1 MSVNAEGSTV
11 LTKDLI
17 QCRLKGDKLQPILLD
32 TANPELLAHADQLL
46 TAFRQCI
53 GSRKEEL
60 ATMLEPILSDIRP
73 LALGKGLRKLLEDR
87 SEFSNPDPLDYPAER
102 QKLLTL
108 SANLLNQQPWPSY
121 EAFRQALMQAA
132 GDNNPL
138 LRQGGLYAD
147 LPEND
152 SLVSFKDLNPRQL
165 LERYN
170 LGQVQALLLSAE
182 YLELSVDSAEPA
194 KLRRLCKYLR
204 FFRLL
209 CQIKA
214 GSGGNALK
222 LRIDGPASLFENS
235 RKYGLQL
242 AIFFP
247 AVCTLETW
255 RMKAEVQWKEKK
267 RILQLDQSS
276 GLVCP
281 YHIFSACVP
290 EEIKLFHRH
299 FKETVPDWKIVGETP
314 FLRGEN
320 NEIIFPDLSFAS
332 ESGEIRH
339 LELFHRYHA
348 SRLPARLEWLE
359 KHPEIPL
366 ILGVD
371 KTLLRN
377 PALEEQLENSTW
389 FQQNG
394 FLFRDYPSCEKT
406 RQCLKRVQGAGGR
419 GQG

>member
-17 QCRLKGDKLQPILLD
+17 QCRLNGDKLQPILLD
-32 TANPELLAHADQLL
+32 TADPELLAKADQLL
-46 TAFRQCI
+46 TIFRQCT

-60 ATMLEPILSDIRP
+60 DSMLAPILSDIRP

-87 SEFSNPDPLDYPAER
+87 CEFSNPDELDYPAER
-102 QKLLTL
+102 QKLLAL
-108 SANLLNQQPWPSY
+108 SACLLNQQLWPSQ
-121 EAFRQALMQAA
+121 EDFRQALKQAA
-132 GDNNPL
+132 GEGNPL

-152 SLVSFKDLNPRQL
+152 SLISFKDLNPRQL

-170 LGQVQALLLSAE
+170 LGQVQALLLGTE
-182 YLELSVDSAEPA
+182 YLDLLVDSAEPA

-214 GSGGNALK
+214 GTGGSALR
-222 LRIDGPASLFENS
+222 LRIDGPASLFDNS

-255 RMKAEVQWKEKK
+255 CMKADVQWKEKK
-267 RILQLDQSS
+267 RTLQLDQSS
-276 GLVCP
+276 ALVCP

-299 FKETVPDWKIVGETP
+299 FKETVPDWHIVGETP

-332 ESGEIRH
+332 DTGEIRH

-348 SRLPARLEWLE
+348 NRLPARLDWME

-377 PALEEQLENSTW
+377 PELEEQLNNSTW

-394 FLFRDYPSCEKT
+394 FLFRDYPTCEKT
-406 RQCLKRVQGAGGR
+406 RQCLNRNK
-419 GQG
+419 

>member
-17 QCRLKGDKLQPILLD
+17 QCRLKGDKLQPVLLD
-32 TANPELLAHADQLL
+32 TADPELLAKADQML
-46 TAFRQCI
+46 TIFRQCT
-53 GSRKEEL
+53 GSRKAEL
-60 ATMLEPILSDIRP
+60 DSMLTPVLSDIRP

-87 SEFSNPDPLDYPAER
+87 CEFSNPDKLDYPTER
-102 QKLLTL
+102 QKLLAI
-108 SANLLNQQPWPSY
+108 SATLLNQQLWPSL
-121 EAFRQALMQAA
+121 EDFRQALKQAA
-132 GDNNPL
+132 GEENPL

-152 SLVSFKDLNPRQL
+152 SLITFKDLNPRQL

-170 LGQVQALLLSAE
+170 LGQVQALLLGAE
-182 YLELSVDSAEPA
+182 HLELLVDSAEPA

-214 GSGGNALK
+214 ENGGNALR
-222 LRIDGPASLFENS
+222 LRIDGPASLFENC

-242 AIFFP
+242 AVFFP

-255 RMKAEVQWKEKK
+255 CLKADVQWKEKK
-267 RILQLDQSS
+267 RMLQLDQSS
-276 GLVCP
+276 ALVCP

-299 FKETVPDWKIVGETP
+299 FKETVADWHIVGETP
-314 FLRGEN
+314 FLRAEN

-332 ESGEIRH
+332 DSGEVRH

-348 SRLPARLEWLE
+348 NRLPARLAWLG

-377 PALEEQLENSTW
+377 PELEEQLNNSPW

-394 FLFRDYPSCEKT
+394 FLFRDYPGCEKT
-406 RQCLKRVQGAGGR
+406 RQCLNRNK
-419 GQG
+419 

>member
-1 MSVNAEGSTV
+1 M

-419 GQG
+419 GHG